1 MLNRKKC
8 DMKNYK
14 LGLGIIG
21 EMFSNAVVKSV
32 FKTKKGF
39 RVKHVNWN
47 NYTHGSGLDLRVFR
61 QNKLFLGIEVKNWR
75 YFDRPYGLEFA
86 ISEIIDRFK
95 EFTGDFKILIISFKS
110 LLTKKA
116 ILLLNNHHIHI
127 LEVGKLMNK
136 NDFPRKGKTNTV
148 YFSLTNKLLRLYQ
161 KLKHE
166 SREGFG
172 VGCLD
177 IDYNKQDTLIDDYLD
192 TTKSTNHYN
201 KNNNILTKQSTIKH
215 DTNVNKTDSY
225 ALKLLKSVMKQAQN
239 RKRSKLMGL
248 NPV

>member
-1 MLNRKKC
+1 
-8 DMKNYK
+8 MKNYK
-14 LGLGIIG
+14 LGLGKIG

-75 YFDRPYGLEFA
+75 YFDRPYGVEFA
-86 ISEIIDRFK
+86 VSEIIDRFK

-136 NDFPRKGKTNTV
+136 NDFPKKDKTNKT
-148 YFSLTNKLLRLYQ
+148 YFNLKYKLI
-161 KLKHE
+161 KLIRDLK
-166 SREGFG
+166 RQARGGFG
-172 VGCLD
+172 FNVGCNIQD
-177 IDYNKQDTLIDDYLD
+177 NTIDNYFD

-248 NPV
+248 NPI